1 MKKLIVK
8 MGDEPLIR
16 DAVAY
21 LALRYG
27 IPPDAILA
35 IELAGHVGQPLT
47 IKVTLFMEDEDE
59 QG

>member
-8 MGDEPLIR
+8 SGDEPLIR

-21 LALRYG
+21 LARRYG
-27 IPPDAILA
+27 IPTDAIQA
-35 IELAGHVGQPLT
+35 IELVGRVGDPLT